1 MNLLEEVAR
10 HLTALGFGETADR
23 DTDGCIFYCRMPE
36 RDGLTVCV
44 MAADAGTPGSRG
56 ARVEILV
63 RADSD
68 REAFETCDR
77 IARETDGFEGYL
89 MGWGDRAS
97 IRVASGAH
105 GLGADA
111 RRRALYACNLQIR
124 YCAG

>member
-1 MNLLEEVAR
+1 MRVTVICQDRSAFD
-10 HLTALGFGETADR
+10 LTG
-23 DTDGCIFYCRMPE
+23 P
-36 RDGLTVCV
+36 
-44 MAADAGTPGSRG
+44 
-56 ARVEILV
+56 
-63 RADSD
+63 D

-97 IRVASGAH
+97 IRVLNGAH

-111 RRRALYACNLQIR
+111 RRRALYACSLQVR

>member
-1 MNLLEEVAR
+1 MRAASLV
-10 HLTALGFGETADR
+10 
-23 DTDGCIFYCRMPE
+23 FYGRMPE
-36 RDGLTVCV
+36 KDGLTICV
-44 MAADAGTPGSRG
+44 MASDAGTPGSRG
-56 ARVEILV
+56 ARVEIMV
-63 RADSD
+63 RAESD

-97 IRVASGAH
+97 IRVLNGAH

-111 RRRALYACNLQIR
+111 RRRALYACSLQVR